1 MSYLTK
7 SIFSKNFFNLSLNQG
22 VNIFATIIYTPILFQ
37 RLGDANFGLINL
49 AFSIIIL
56 LSIIVSYGYNLNGP
70 IQIAE
75 SSNFQGQNSIVN
87 DILSLRIFNA
97 LTILIICISLI
108 IVFGDDNFNLILI
121 FSFII
126 LFNEALN
133 PLFYFQGKNKIFPH
147 AIINLFS
154 KFIYVILV
162 YFFITS
168 VNDAHLANFFYGLS
182 ASICVLIFWLNYFF
196 RNGFS
201 NLKVSLKNIK
211 FRLKENFTLFLSS
224 TSTHISL
231 NSSLIILS
239 FFTNNTELGRFTLS
253 YKIAFIIRMIPV
265 FFIQSALQNAAKLSS
280 QSKLDFNNY
289 VSKYFY
295 NGLIITF
302 SFGIFLITFSET
314 IIEVF
319 ANEKIIYSA
328 EILCILS
335 LIPFL
340 AMLNFKNIIYILV
353 YDHKNLLN
361 KATFFTL
368 VFMLSS
374 SIVLSYYFLGY
385 GLAIALLLTEIFSF
399 IIHSILLKNAT

>member
-1 MSYLTK
+1 MSSWIK
-7 SIFSKNFFNLSLNQG
+7 SIFSKNFINLSLNQG
-22 VNIFATIIYTPILFQ
+22 INIFATIIYTPILFQ

-75 SSNFQGQNSIVN
+75 SNNFRDQNFIIS

-97 LTILIICISLI
+97 LTIFIICLPLIIF
-108 IVFGDDNFNLILI
+108 FGEANFNRILI

-126 LFNEALN
+126 LLNEALN

-154 KFIYVILV
+154 KSIYIILL
-162 YFFITS
+162 YFFIEG
-168 VNDAHLANFFYGLS
+168 VNDTYLANFFYGLS
-182 ASICVLIFWLNYFF
+182 ASICVLIFWLNYFI
-196 RNGFS
+196 RNSFS
-201 NLKVSLKNIK
+201 NLRFTLKKLK
-211 FRLKENFTLFLSS
+211 FRLKENLTLFLSS

-239 FFTNNTELGRFTLS
+239 FFTTNTELGRFTLS

-265 FFIQSALQNAAKLSS
+265 FFVQSALQNAAKLSKKS
-280 QSKLDFNNY
+280 TLEYNNY
-289 VSKYFY
+289 LLKYFY
-295 NGLIITF
+295 NGLMITF
-302 SFGIFLITFSET
+302 LFGIFLIIFSDQ

-319 ANEKIIYSA
+319 ANEKIKYSA
-328 EILCILS
+328 EILSILS

-340 AMLNFKNIIYILV
+340 AMLNFKNIINILV
-353 YDHKNLLN
+353 YNHKNLLN
-361 KATFFTL
+361 RATFLCL
-368 VFMLSS
+368 VFMLISS
-374 SIVLSYYFLGY
+374 FILTYYYSGY
-385 GLAIALLLTEIFSF
+385 GLAIALIMTEIFSF
-399 IIHSILLKNAT
+399 IIHSILLKNAK

>member
-1 MSYLTK
+1 MSSWTK
-7 SIFSKNFFNLSLNQG
+7 SIFSKNFINLSLNQG

-70 IQIAE
+70 IQITE
-75 SSNFQGQNSIVN
+75 SNNFKVQNFIIT

-97 LTILIICISLI
+97 ITILIIFLPLI
-108 IVFGDDNFNLILI
+108 IFFGDANFNRILF

-126 LFNEALN
+126 LLNEALN
-133 PLFYFQGKNKIFPH
+133 PLFYLQGKNKIFPH

-154 KFIYVILV
+154 KSIYIFLI
-162 YFFITS
+162 YFFILDI
-168 VNDAHLANFFYGLS
+168 NDAYLANFFYGLS
-182 ASICVLIFWLNYFF
+182 ASICVLIFWLNYFIK
-196 RNGFS
+196 NGFS
-201 NLKVSLKNIK
+201 NLRVSLNKIK

-239 FFTNNTELGRFTLS
+239 FFTTNTELGRFTLS

-265 FFIQSALQNAAKLSS
+265 FFIQSALQNAAKISK
-280 QSKLDFNNY
+280 QSTLDFNNY

-295 NGLIITF
+295 NGLMITF

-319 ANEKIIYSA
+319 ADEKIKYST

-361 KATFFTL
+361 RATFICL
-368 VFMLSS
+368 VFMLISS
-374 SIVLSYYFLGY
+374 FILTYYYHGY
-385 GLAIALLLTEIFSF
+385 GLAIALIMTEIFSF
-399 IIHSILLKNAT
+399 IIHSILLKNVK